1 VIDALA
7 RAAARN
13 ATQAEIAGLTQPYVD
28 ALNQQAKDKAYTTRL
43 IGGFF
48 KTILGD
54 NRPRKD
60 WASSFQFL
68 IQIFQDQGRELQAL
82 RLRLDQPYG
91 YPAEI
96 KPLIAQAEQARKQ
109 GDLAEGKR
117 LQHRIT
123 QLFEQHEANLEQ
135 QHNALQKARE
145 DAPLATAQSY
155 FLQANDAFSE
165 FKHGE
170 GAQWLERAF
179 DRRKHRVSMQ
189 SLGWLVKAGEEWA
202 IEANRA
208 QAIKLYQRAHEVAL
222 AQQAAEPDS
231 AQWQYAVGGTLSLIG
246 DLQAQQGEREA
257 ALKSYT
263 TDRDIMQTLAARDPS
278 NTGWQRDLAVSWG
291 HIGSLQAQQGEREA
305 ALKSYAT
312 ARDIMQTLAARDPS
326 NTQWQSDLAGSY
338 FSMATL
344 GDLAGSVAQRQ
355 AWLKQCQTIWLRLR
369 ERGLLSDVEKRG
381 LAMVEAALAKLKGE

>member
-54 NRPRKD
+54 NRPRER
-60 WASSFQFL
+60 WESSFQLL
-68 IQIFQDQGRELQAL
+68 IQRFQTQSRELHAL
-82 RLRLDQPYG
+82 GLRMSQSYA

-96 KPLIAQAEQARKQ
+96 KILIVRAEQALKR
-109 GDLAEGKR
+109 GDLDESER
-117 LQHRIT
+117 LQT
-123 QLFEQHEANLEQ
+123 QVIQRLEQHKAWQAQDDIARE
-135 QHNALQKARE
+135 KARE
-145 DAPLATAQSY
+145 DTSLTLA
-155 FLQANDAFSE
+155 QAYVTRSGAALLR

-179 DRRKHRVSMQ
+179 EERKHRVSMQ
-189 SLGWLVKAGEEWA
+189 SLWWLVKAGEEWA

-231 AQWQYAVGGTLSLIG
+231 AQWQYAVGGTLSRIGDLQAQQGEREAALKSYTTYRDIMQTLAARDPSNTGWQRDLAASWSLIG

-263 TDRDIMQTLAARDPS
+263 TD
-278 NTGWQRDLAVSWG
+278 
-291 HIGSLQAQQGEREA
+291 
-305 ALKSYAT
+305 
-312 ARDIMQTLAARDPS
+312 RDIMQTLAARDPS